1 MIFLYRKLVKAI
13 RNKLNFLVG
22 ISLKR
27 KIKSKWFLVAN
38 IIIALVVIALINID
52 AIIGFFGGDFNN
64 KQTIYIIDNANVYTN
79 FKENLIAS
87 TSALDNGTDYEIL
100 KSDKSLEELKKIYDN
115 DSEKAW
121 IIEFNNDPTDVL
133 KTTLISKDFIET
145 VDYQLIYNAINNT
158 KTMKAIEELQ
168 LSSEEINKLYSQA
181 TVERVIIDESKD
193 AADETSETLLTSI
206 FPVLTMPLF
215 ILTIFLVQMIGSEVN
230 DEKTTKS
237 MEIIISS
244 VSPVKHFFSKVIAGN
259 LFILIQGA
267 LLVLF
272 VIIGLLLRKYT
283 GSYQAMS
290 GIDASEIIKIFELTG
305 LVPKLIYIIPI
316 LLILMFLTFIAY
328 SLLAGI
334 LASMTTN
341 TEDFQQLQTP
351 IMLISL
357 AGYYLALMTNLF
369 KGSLFIKIVS
379 YFPFISAI
387 LSPSLLITGDITVI
401 DFIIS
406 CIIMVGVI
414 FLLIRYGLRIYK
426 VGILNYSS
434 KDLWKKMVKALKEK

>member
-1 MIFLYRKLVKAI
+1 M

-79 FKENLIAS
+79 FKENLISS

-121 IIEFNNDPTDVL
+121 IIEFNNDPTNVL

-206 FPVLTMPLF
+206 FPVLIMPFF
-215 ILTIFLVQMIGSEVN
+215 ILNIFLVQMIGSEVN

-290 GIDASEIIKIFELTG
+290 GIDASEIIKSFELTG

>member
-1 MIFLYRKLVKAI
+1 MKAM

-121 IIEFNNDPTDVL
+121 IIEFNNDPNDVL

-181 TVERVIIDESKD
+181 TIERVIIDESKD
-193 AADETSETLLTSI
+193 AAAETSETLLTSI

-290 GIDASEIIKIFELTG
+290 GIDASEIIKSFELTG

>member
-1 MIFLYRKLVKAI
+1 MKAM

-290 GIDASEIIKIFELTG
+290 GIDASEIIKSFELTG

>member
-1 MIFLYRKLVKAI
+1 MKAM

-87 TSALDNGTDYEIL
+87 TSALENGTDYEIL

-121 IIEFNNDPTDVL
+121 IIEFNNDPTTVL
-133 KTTLISKDFIET
+133 KTVLISKDFIET

-168 LSSEEINKLYSQA
+168 LSNEEINKLYSQA
-181 TVERVIIDESKD
+181 IIERVIIDESKD

-206 FPVLTMPLF
+206 FPVLIMPFF
-215 ILTIFLVQMIGSEVN
+215 ILNIFLVQMIGSEVN

-267 LLVLF
+267 FLVLF

-290 GIDASEIIKIFELTG
+290 GIDASEIIKSFELTG

-434 KDLWKKMVKALKEK
+434 KDLWKKMIKALKEK

>member
-1 MIFLYRKLVKAI
+1 MKAM

-79 FKENLIAS
+79 FKENLVAS

-121 IIEFNNDPTDVL
+121 IIEFNNDPSTIL
-133 KTTLISKDFIET
+133 KTVLISKDFIET

-181 TVERVIIDESKD
+181 TIERVIIDESKD

-206 FPVLTMPLF
+206 FPVLIMPFF
-215 ILTIFLVQMIGSEVN
+215 ILNIFLVQMIGSEVN

-267 LLVLF
+267 FLVLF

-290 GIDASEIIKIFELTG
+290 GIDASEIIKSFELTG

>member
-1 MIFLYRKLVKAI
+1 MIFLSRKLVKAM

-181 TVERVIIDESKD
+181 TIERVIIDESKD
-193 AADETSETLLTSI
+193 AAAETSETLLTSI

-290 GIDASEIIKIFELTG
+290 GIDASEIIKSFELTG

>member
-1 MIFLYRKLVKAI
+1 M

-121 IIEFNNDPTDVL
+121 IIEFNNDPTTVL

-290 GIDASEIIKIFELTG
+290 GIDASEIIKSFELTG

>member
-1 MIFLYRKLVKAI
+1 M

-64 KQTIYIIDNANVYTN
+64 KQTIYIIDNANVYTS

-87 TSALDNGTDYEIL
+87 TSAIDNGTDYEIL

-158 KTMKAIEELQ
+158 KAMKAIEELQ

-181 TVERVIIDESKD
+181 VVERVIIDESKD
-193 AADETSETLLTSI
+193 AAAETSETLLTSI
-206 FPVLTMPLF
+206 FPILIMPFF

-244 VSPVKHFFSKVIAGN
+244 VSPIKHFFSKVIAGN

-267 LLVLF
+267 LLVSF

-290 GIDASEIIKIFELTG
+290 GIDVGEIIKSFELTG

>member
-1 MIFLYRKLVKAI
+1 MKAM

-121 IIEFNNDPTDVL
+121 IIEFNNDPTTVL
-133 KTTLISKDFIET
+133 KTILISKDFIET

-168 LSSEEINKLYSQA
+168 LSSEEINKLYSQ
-181 TVERVIIDESKD
+181 TTIERVIIDESKD

-206 FPVLTMPLF
+206 FPVLIMPFF
-215 ILTIFLVQMIGSEVN
+215 ILNIFLVQMIGSEVN

-290 GIDASEIIKIFELTG
+290 GIDASEIIKSFELTG

>member
-1 MIFLYRKLVKAI
+1 MKAM

-87 TSALDNGTDYEIL
+87 TSALENGTDYEIL

-121 IIEFNNDPTDVL
+121 IIEFNNDPSTIL
-133 KTTLISKDFIET
+133 KTVLISKDFIET

-181 TVERVIIDESKD
+181 TIERVIIDESKD

-206 FPVLTMPLF
+206 FPVLIMPFF
-215 ILTIFLVQMIGSEVN
+215 ILNIFLVQMIGSEVN

-267 LLVLF
+267 FLVLF

-290 GIDASEIIKIFELTG
+290 GIDASEIIKSFELTG

-434 KDLWKKMVKALKEK
+434 KDLWKKMIKALKEK

>member
-1 MIFLYRKLVKAI
+1 MKAM

-193 AADETSETLLTSI
+193 AAAETSETLLTSI

-290 GIDASEIIKIFELTG
+290 GIDASEIIKSFELTG

>member
-1 MIFLYRKLVKAI
+1 M

-79 FKENLIAS
+79 FKENLISS

-121 IIEFNNDPTDVL
+121 IIEFNNDPTNVL

-181 TVERVIIDESKD
+181 TIERVIIDESKD
-193 AADETSETLLTSI
+193 ATDETSETLLTSI
-206 FPVLTMPLF
+206 FPVLIMPFF
-215 ILTIFLVQMIGSEVN
+215 ILNIFLVQMIGSEVN

-290 GIDASEIIKIFELTG
+290 GIDASEIIKSFELTG

>member
-1 MIFLYRKLVKAI
+1 M

-121 IIEFNNDPTDVL
+121 IIEFNNDPTTVL
-133 KTTLISKDFIET
+133 KTVLISKDFIET

-168 LSSEEINKLYSQA
+168 LSNEEINKLYSQA
-181 TVERVIIDESKD
+181 IIERVIIDESKD

-206 FPVLTMPLF
+206 FPVLIMPFF
-215 ILTIFLVQMIGSEVN
+215 ILNIFLVQMIGSEVN

-267 LLVLF
+267 FLVLF

-290 GIDASEIIKIFELTG
+290 GIDASEIIKSFELTG

-434 KDLWKKMVKALKEK
+434 KDLWKKMIKALKEK

>member
-1 MIFLYRKLVKAI
+1 MKAM

-64 KQTIYIIDNANVYTN
+64 KQTIYIIDNANVYTI

-121 IIEFNNDPTDVL
+121 IIEFNNDPSTIL
-133 KTTLISKDFIET
+133 KTVLISKDFIET

-168 LSSEEINKLYSQA
+168 LSNEEINKLYSQA
-181 TVERVIIDESKD
+181 IIERVIIDESKD

-206 FPVLTMPLF
+206 FPVLIMPFF
-215 ILTIFLVQMIGSEVN
+215 ILNIFLVHMIGSEVN

-267 LLVLF
+267 FLVLF

-290 GIDASEIIKIFELTG
+290 GIDASEIIKSFELTG

-434 KDLWKKMVKALKEK
+434 KDLWKKMIKALKEK

>member
-1 MIFLYRKLVKAI
+1 M

-27 KIKSKWFLVAN
+27 KIKSKWFLIAN

-79 FKENLIAS
+79 FKENLITS
-87 TSALDNGTDYEIL
+87 TSVLDNGTDYEIL

-115 DSEKAW
+115 ESEKAW
-121 IIEFNNDPTDVL
+121 IIEFNNDPTNVL

-193 AADETSETLLTSI
+193 AAAETSETLLTSI
-206 FPVLTMPLF
+206 FPILIMPFF

-244 VSPVKHFFSKVIAGN
+244 VSPVKHFFSKAIAGN

-267 LLVLF
+267 LLILF
-272 VIIGLLLRKYT
+272 FIIGLLLRKYT

-290 GIDASEIIKIFELTG
+290 GIDASEIVKSFELTG
-305 LVPKLIYIIPI
+305 LFPKLIYIIPI

>member
-1 MIFLYRKLVKAI
+1 MKAM

-64 KQTIYIIDNANVYTN
+64 KQTIYIIDNANVYTS
-79 FKENLIAS
+79 FKENLITS

-121 IIEFNNDPTDVL
+121 IIEFNNDPTTVL

-181 TVERVIIDESKD
+181 IVERVIIDESKD
-193 AADETSETLLTSI
+193 AAAETSETLLTSI
-206 FPVLTMPLF
+206 FPVLIMPFF

-290 GIDASEIIKIFELTG
+290 GIDVGEIIKSFELTG

>member
-1 MIFLYRKLVKAI
+1 MKAM

-79 FKENLIAS
+79 FKENLVAS

-121 IIEFNNDPTDVL
+121 IIEFNNDPSTIL
-133 KTTLISKDFIET
+133 KTVLISKDFIET

-181 TVERVIIDESKD
+181 IIERVIIDESKD

-206 FPVLTMPLF
+206 FPVLIMPFF
-215 ILTIFLVQMIGSEVN
+215 ILNIFLVQMIGSEVN

-267 LLVLF
+267 FLVLF

-290 GIDASEIIKIFELTG
+290 GIDASEIIKSFELTG

-434 KDLWKKMVKALKEK
+434 KDLWKKMIKALKEK

>member
-1 MIFLYRKLVKAI
+1 MKAM

-64 KQTIYIIDNANVYTN
+64 KQTIYIIDNANVYTI

-121 IIEFNNDPTDVL
+121 IIEFNNDPTTVL
-133 KTTLISKDFIET
+133 KTVLISKDFIET

-168 LSSEEINKLYSQA
+168 LSNEEINKLYSQA
-181 TVERVIIDESKD
+181 IIERVIIDESKD
-193 AADETSETLLTSI
+193 AADETSETLLTNI
-206 FPVLTMPLF
+206 FPVLIMPFF
-215 ILTIFLVQMIGSEVN
+215 ILNIFLVQMIGSEVN

-259 LFILIQGA
+259 LFILIQGT

-290 GIDASEIIKIFELTG
+290 GIDASEIIKSFELTG

-434 KDLWKKMVKALKEK
+434 KDLWKKMIKALKEK

>member
-1 MIFLYRKLVKAI
+1 MKAM

-38 IIIALVVIALINID
+38 IVIALVVIALINID

-79 FKENLIAS
+79 FKENLVAS

-121 IIEFNNDPTDVL
+121 IIEFNNDPSTIL
-133 KTTLISKDFIET
+133 KTVLISKDFIET

-181 TVERVIIDESKD
+181 TIERVIIDESKD

-206 FPVLTMPLF
+206 FPVLIMPFF
-215 ILTIFLVQMIGSEVN
+215 ILNIFLVQMIGSEVN

-267 LLVLF
+267 FLVLF

-290 GIDASEIIKIFELTG
+290 GIDASEIIKSFELTG

>member
-1 MIFLYRKLVKAI
+1 M

-79 FKENLIAS
+79 FKENLITS
-87 TSALDNGTDYEIL
+87 TSVLDNGTDYEIL

-115 DSEKAW
+115 ESEKAW

-193 AADETSETLLTSI
+193 AAAETSETLLTSI
-206 FPVLTMPLF
+206 FPILIMPFF

-267 LLVLF
+267 FLVLF
-272 VIIGLLLRKYT
+272 FIIGLLLRKYT

-290 GIDASEIIKIFELTG
+290 GIDVGEIVKSFELTG
-305 LVPKLIYIIPI
+305 LFPKLIYIIPI

-387 LSPSLLITGDITVI
+387 LSPALLITGDITVI

>member
-1 MIFLYRKLVKAI
+1 M

-168 LSSEEINKLYSQA
+168 LSSEEINKLYSQ
-181 TVERVIIDESKD
+181 TTIERVIIDESKD

-206 FPVLTMPLF
+206 FPVLIMPFF
-215 ILTIFLVQMIGSEVN
+215 ILNIFLVQMIGSEVN

-290 GIDASEIIKIFELTG
+290 GIDASEIIKSFELTG

>member
-1 MIFLYRKLVKAI
+1 MKAM

-121 IIEFNNDPTDVL
+121 ITEFNNDPTDVL

-193 AADETSETLLTSI
+193 AAAETSATLLTSI
-206 FPVLTMPLF
+206 FPVLTMPFF
-215 ILTIFLVQMIGSEVN
+215 ILNIFLVQMIGSEVN

-290 GIDASEIIKIFELTG
+290 GIDASEIIKSFELTG

>member
-1 MIFLYRKLVKAI
+1 M
-13 RNKLNFLVG
+13 RNKLNFLVE

-64 KQTIYIIDNANVYTN
+64 KQTIYIIDNANVYTS
-79 FKENLIAS
+79 FKENLITS

-100 KSDKSLEELKKIYDN
+100 ESDKSLEELKKIYDN

-121 IIEFNNDPTDVL
+121 IIEFNNDPTTVL

-181 TVERVIIDESKD
+181 IVERVIIDESKD
-193 AADETSETLLTSI
+193 AAAETSETLLTSI
-206 FPVLTMPLF
+206 FPVLIMPFF

-290 GIDASEIIKIFELTG
+290 GIDVGEIIKSFELTG

>member
-1 MIFLYRKLVKAI
+1 M

-181 TVERVIIDESKD
+181 TVERVIIDESKN

-206 FPVLTMPLF
+206 FPVLIMPFF
-215 ILTIFLVQMIGSEVN
+215 ILNIFLVQMIGSEVN

-290 GIDASEIIKIFELTG
+290 GIDASEIIKSFELTG

>member
-1 MIFLYRKLVKAI
+1 MKAM

-79 FKENLIAS
+79 FKENLISS

-100 KSDKSLEELKKIYDN
+100 KSDKSLEELKKIYDH

-121 IIEFNNDPTDVL
+121 SIEFNNDPTDVL
-133 KTTLISKDFIET
+133 KTNLISKDFIET

-206 FPVLTMPLF
+206 FPVLIMPFF
-215 ILTIFLVQMIGSEVN
+215 ILNIFLVQMIGSEVN

-290 GIDASEIIKIFELTG
+290 GIDASEIIKSFELTG